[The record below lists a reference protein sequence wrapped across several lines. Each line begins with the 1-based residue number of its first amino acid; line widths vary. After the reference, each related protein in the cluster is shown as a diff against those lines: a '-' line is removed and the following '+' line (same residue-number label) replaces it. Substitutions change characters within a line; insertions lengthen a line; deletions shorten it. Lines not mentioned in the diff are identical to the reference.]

1 MMMTLIQRMREIV
14 GATSMVSRS
23 SMERRARKLPLQVQI
38 RCKRV
43 VPRSKENQSS
53 MKFHKLPRK
62 KRTTMTLI
70 FWLSLSKVLIVK
82 LSRITQTSYKTTR
95 SSKRERVNN
104 RVNKL
109 REMRKKDLEQRNKGH
124 AKMTRDLEM
133 MTHGML
139 PLEKMLMRFQGVA

>member
-1 MMMTLIQRMREIV
+1 
-14 GATSMVSRS
+14 
-23 SMERRARKLPLQVQI
+23 
-38 RCKRV
+38 
-43 VPRSKENQSS
+43 